1 MNKKNIWRE
10 DSSSHKA
17 NYMRNHLYA
26 TAELITTAYWKPIQI
41 IGICMGIYRKVDKTV
56 EMHINSH

>member
-26 TAELITTAYWKPIQI
+26 TAELITTAYWKPN
-41 IGICMGIYRKVDKTV
+41 YRDLYG
-56 EMHINSH
+56 NLS